1 MLNVL
6 KGLGLTLDWYSLAW
20 LNSFMNVD
28 GTILLHLL
36 PLLFSHTDVQVFSN
50 TQASWCVGSYIM
62 KRGSAE
68 FHVLFAVVCDFEDQ
82 VTWIFK
88 YSLLHRKAL
97 IHPNLVIGF
106 HPSLKY

>member
-1 MLNVL
+1 
-6 KGLGLTLDWYSLAW
+6 
-20 LNSFMNVD
+20 
-28 GTILLHLL
+28 
-36 PLLFSHTDVQVFSN
+36 
-50 TQASWCVGSYIM
+50 M